1 MLHKIKNYRADR
13 ARRKLIEPN
22 KTKSSFRKWRYLA
35 IGAAILVMAVIIFM
49 ICFAH
54 RTPLTHPILSGQAAS
69 MHIASPFEFTYESE
83 ILTSKER
90 DNVADSIPPV
100 YNVNM
105 DVYTAAET
113 RINSFVS
120 YLNEN
125 QKAYDTAVESGAD
138 ESSFFDRISSGARR
152 VSSLKVI
159 PEDIRIIY
167 KNTSITNREKVFG
180 NALYFMKDIM
190 KDGVYR
196 DGDSLFTKS
205 AEGSVINIEG
215 SGEKLDTSRA
225 RERLLSEIKTLGIGE
240 ELSYAIYRTMYQEL
254 MPNIVFNEART
265 KERREEARK
274 QVSPVIVK
282 VRENETIIDASTP
295 HTPIVQEKIKALNME
310 SIKRGE
316 AQAANLSKYI
326 EFISCI
332 LLVLSATLFIVIS
345 RSQRNKQP
353 RTVVI
358 FCFLLL
364 MSLVFERII
373 IHLSNTQV
381 WDADIT
387 LLQIFAFGTPIMLG
401 PIIMVLLFGSYTGFV
416 MAILIAALAT
426 MMVGESIVFFILLLA
441 SAMVAIYFCSNAN
454 SRYRVIMGGV
464 IYGLFIAFF
473 SFTIGLLTDKPLDIL
488 WRQSLLAIVAG
499 ALTGIF
505 ALVLLPIVERI
516 FKTYSNIALL
526 DYTDF
531 NNPLLRRLQIEAPGT
546 YHHSVMVSYLAEA
559 AAATV
564 GANPMIC
571 RIGALFHD
579 IGKITKPEFFS
590 ENQKN
595 GRNLHDEQNP
605 SMSALIIRNHV
616 REGIELAKAAKLPQ
630 QAIDSIHQHHGTT
643 IIAYFYNKAMKL
655 AEGAEQSVDPAQ
667 ALRDAGIEESTF
679 RHDGRKPQTVEN
691 AILMLADS
699 CEAAS
704 RSLKKI
710 TKHGIEDLVN
720 VIVRS
725 KMNDGQFDECPITVK
740 QLSKIKQSFVF
751 TMLNMMH
758 TRVQYNDDKKQ

>member
-1 MLHKIKNYRADR
+1 
-13 ARRKLIEPN
+13 
-22 KTKSSFRKWRYLA
+22 
-35 IGAAILVMAVIIFM
+35 M
-49 ICFAH
+49 I
-54 RTPLTHPILSGQAAS
+54 
-69 MHIASPFEFTYESE
+69 
-83 ILTSKER
+83 
-90 DNVADSIPPV
+90 
-100 YNVNM
+100 
-105 DVYTAAET
+105 
-113 RINSFVS
+113 
-120 YLNEN
+120 
-125 QKAYDTAVESGAD
+125 
-138 ESSFFDRISSGARR
+138 
-152 VSSLKVI
+152 
-159 PEDIRIIY
+159 
-167 KNTSITNREKVFG
+167 
-180 NALYFMKDIM
+180 
-190 KDGVYR
+190 
-196 DGDSLFTKS
+196 
-205 AEGSVINIEG
+205 
-215 SGEKLDTSRA
+215 
-225 RERLLSEIKTLGIGE
+225 
-240 ELSYAIYRTMYQEL
+240 
-254 MPNIVFNEART
+254 
-265 KERREEARK
+265 
-274 QVSPVIVK
+274 
-282 VRENETIIDASTP
+282 
-295 HTPIVQEKIKALNME
+295 
-310 SIKRGE
+310 
-316 AQAANLSKYI
+316 
-326 EFISCI
+326 
-332 LLVLSATLFIVIS
+332 
-345 RSQRNKQP
+345 
-353 RTVVI
+353 RTVVAAVAMTVCSAAVAAPRGGTFTTGDKTFQLNGKPFVVKAAELHYPRI
-358 FCFLLL
+358 PRPYWEHRIKMCKALGMNTVCLYVFWNIHEQSEGEYDFTGQNDIAEFCRLAQKNGMYVIVRPGPYVCAEWEMGGLPWWLLKKKDIRL
-364 MSLVFERII
+364 REQDPYFMERVGKFMAKVGEQLAPLTI
-373 IHLSNTQV
+373 QR
-381 WDADIT
+381 
-387 LLQIFAFGTPIMLG
+387 GG